1 MDRNGAWFAA
11 YSVELDPPRRC
22 TRCSLNL
29 TRFINED
36 PDNARM
42 LLLSQPERARV
53 LAAFL
58 QFCRTRTLDTKV
70 LDREILRVLGLRR
83 P

>member
-1 MDRNGAWFAA
+1 MDRDDVWFAA

-22 TRCSLNL
+22 TRCSMNL

-36 PDNARM
+36 PENARM
-42 LLLSQPERARV
+42 LLLSQPGRARA
-53 LAAFL
+53 LAGFL

-70 LDREILRVLGLRR
+70 LDREILRVLGLGQ